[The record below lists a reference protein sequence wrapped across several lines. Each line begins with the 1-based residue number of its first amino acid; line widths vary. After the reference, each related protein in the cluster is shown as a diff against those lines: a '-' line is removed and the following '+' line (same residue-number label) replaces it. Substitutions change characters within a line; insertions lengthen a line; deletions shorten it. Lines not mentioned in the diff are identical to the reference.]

1 MIYFFHNGKFFNS
14 NLYKDSNKENQMEEK
29 EEQLMLSAE
38 FLDNTYEEEIND
50 INQRPEDRTQN
61 RILNIITQT
70 KIMI

>member
-1 MIYFFHNGKFFNS
+1 
-14 NLYKDSNKENQMEEK
+14 
-29 EEQLMLSAE
+29 MLSAE